1 MYIMS
6 NNSWKQY
13 GGIYRTNKFHN
24 FSIGTL
30 VADDILLRQKYSGEF
45 EVLGS
50 INVQET
56 VFAAGI
62 EIKSNNNLILDLST
76 NSIFYSKLYF
86 GDSTNNANLSTDYLT
101 GGTGGIGI
109 NTNDASGTFHV
120 VGQSGNNHDL
130 VVSSEN
136 TQSSSILTKNMT
148 DKGIRVVATD
158 VSSALLFYN
167 DNTVGDSPNAGIIYT
182 SEDGGKLSIN
192 TPLLQFGDTN
202 HIPFIPEI
210 YGNLNIFTGN
220 SLSLASAYDDIA
232 NTFLNVTSKNGRG
245 FGIGGGVFPNDTAE
259 EFATIGLKNV
269 NDKYRSAMTIISNN
283 TIEPQYGYTSKQLTR
298 TGVNTHAPNDNYS
311 FNVNGKM
318 RLENGEIN
326 NAYILNVE
334 PNRVISNFAT
344 DTNPEVQSQLTYFT
358 GSSKGLKDTNGEY
371 TYGIYESDD
380 GGIKWNFTD
389 LTDKLIDDIKNNN
402 IKIYISSPL
411 RFLSGNQNVPT
422 IFRAIATKFN
432 YFLFNRGTTWYTLSI
447 TNTNSS
453 TNFPPGADFK
463 YIEAVLRQ
471 DNYDNYLILI
481 FQQTDGSSYY
491 IDFGANTSSQP
502 FGSTSSSSSL
512 FYATGDKTVNYGDI
526 SNSIV
531 SIDLKHGGM
540 NDTIHDSL
548 NFDNNN
554 LYIAGNKGFYKF
566 PHGLKNGNKSTLGD
580 NVTTISAAEH
590 YNISYRNN
598 TIIAVGDGIIT
609 YSTNGGSSFGSHTST
624 SITSIT
630 DKVLRFVEIVSD
642 DEIYI
647 VGDGIIL
654 YHHEGISRINQSGDW
669 KSMPESL
676 LNASGNGN
684 ILLGTDS
691 KLNYFRKID
700 NENFM
705 IGRIQQPFDDSN
717 NQEGIMTT
725 HHLYSPGFLN
735 FETNTILDISG
746 NVTVDGNFD
755 IRNKLRVASFVT
767 SSMGV
772 NLGLNSVTE
781 GYNLEIAGS
790 TKQEGVVHQF

>member
-1 MYIMS
+1 MS

-62 EIKSNNNLILDLST
+62 EIKSSNNLILDLST

-148 DKGIRVVATD
+148 DKGIRVVASD

-269 NDKYRSAMTIISNN
+269 DDKYRSAMTIISNN

-298 TGVNTHAPNDNYS
+298 TGVNTHAPNNNYS

-334 PNRVISNFAT
+334 PNRIVSNFAT
-344 DTNPEVQSQLTYFT
+344 DVQPQLVYFT

-371 TYGIYESDD
+371 TYGIYESND
-380 GGIKWNFTD
+380 GGIQWNFTD
-389 LTDKLIDDIKNNN
+389 LTNPNLSGIKNNN

-411 RFLSGNQNVPT
+411 RFLSGTLNVPT
-422 IFRAIATKFN
+422 IFRAIATN
-432 YFLFNRGTTWYTLSI
+432 DNNFLFNRGTTWYKLSI
-447 TNTNSS
+447 LGSS
-453 TNFPPGADFK
+453 ANFFPPGADFQ

-471 DNYDNYLILI
+471 DNYLILI

-491 IDFGANTSSQP
+491 IDFGATSVSQP
-502 FGSTSSSSSL
+502 FGNANSNSTSSSSSL
-512 FYATGDKTVNYGDI
+512 FYASGDKAINYEAI

-531 SIDLKHGGM
+531 SIDLKHGGI

-548 NFDNNN
+548 NFDDNN

-580 NVTTISAAEH
+580 SVTTISATEH

-609 YSTNGGSSFGSHTST
+609 YSTDGGSSFGSH
-624 SITSIT
+624 TSIT

-654 YHHEGISRINQSGDW
+654 YHHEGISRINQSADW

-684 ILLGTDS
+684 ILLGTES

-705 IGRIQQPFDDSN
+705 IGRIQQTFDDSN

-790 TKQEGVVHQF
+790 TKQQGVVHQF

>member
-1 MYIMS
+1 MS

-148 DKGIRVVATD
+148 DKGIRVVASD

-167 DNTVGDSPNAGIIYT
+167 DNTVGNSPNAGIIYT

-269 NDKYRSAMTIISNN
+269 DDKYRSAMTIISNN

-298 TGVNTHAPNDNYS
+298 TGVNTHAPNNNYS

-344 DTNPEVQSQLTYFT
+344 DVQSQLTYFT

-371 TYGIYESDD
+371 TYGIYESID
-380 GGIKWNFTD
+380 GGIKWEFAD
-389 LTDKLIDDIKNNN
+389 LTNPNLSGIKNNN

-411 RFLSGNQNVPT
+411 RFLSGNNDVAT
-422 IFRAIATKFN
+422 IFRAIATN
-432 YFLFNRGTTWYTLSI
+432 DNNFLFNTATTWYKLSI
-447 TNTNSS
+447 LGSS
-453 TNFPPGADFK
+453 ANFFPPGADFQ

-471 DNYDNYLILI
+471 DNYLILI

-491 IDFGANTSSQP
+491 IDFGANTSSRP
-502 FGSTSSSSSL
+502 FGNANPDPTNSSSSL
-512 FYATGDKTVNYGDI
+512 FYASGDKAINYEAI

-531 SIDLKHGGM
+531 SIDLKHGI

-548 NFDNNN
+548 NFDDNN

-580 NVTTISAAEH
+580 SVTTISATEH

-609 YSTNGGSSFGSHTST
+609 YSTDGGSNFGSH
-624 SITSIT
+624 TSIT

-654 YHHEGISRINQSGDW
+654 YHHEGINNINDSADW

-684 ILLGTDS
+684 ILLGTES

-705 IGRIQQPFDDSN
+705 IGRIQQTFDDSN
-717 NQEGIMTT
+717 DQEGIMTT

-790 TKQEGVVHQF
+790 TKQQGVVHQF

>member
-1 MYIMS
+1 MS

-120 VGQSGNNHDL
+120 VGQSGNNNDL

-148 DKGIRVVATD
+148 DKGIRVVASD

-269 NDKYRSAMTIISNN
+269 DDKYRSAMTIISNN

-298 TGVNTHAPNDNYS
+298 TGVNTHAPNNNYS

-344 DTNPEVQSQLTYFT
+344 DVQPQLVYFT

-371 TYGIYESDD
+371 TYGIYESND
-380 GGIKWNFTD
+380 GGIQWEFAD
-389 LTDKLIDDIKNNN
+389 LTNPNLSGIKNNN

-411 RFLSGNQNVPT
+411 RFLSGSNSVAT
-422 IFRAIATKFN
+422 IFRAIATN
-432 YFLFNRGTTWYTLSI
+432 DNNFLFNRGTTWYKLSI
-447 TNTNSS
+447 LGSS
-453 TNFPPGADFK
+453 ANFFPPGADFQ

-471 DNYDNYLILI
+471 DNYLILI
-481 FQQTDGSSYY
+481 FQQTDGLSYY
-491 IDFGANTSSQP
+491 IDFGATSVSQP
-502 FGSTSSSSSL
+502 FGNANSTSSNSSL
-512 FYATGDKTVNYGDI
+512 FYATGDKAINYEAI

-531 SIDLKHGGM
+531 SIDLKHGGI

-548 NFDNNN
+548 NFDDNN

-580 NVTTISAAEH
+580 SVTTISATEH

-609 YSTNGGSSFGSHTST
+609 YSTDGGSSFGSH
-624 SITSIT
+624 TSIT

-654 YHHEGISRINQSGDW
+654 YHHEGISRINQSADW

-684 ILLGTDS
+684 ILLGTES

-705 IGRIQQPFDDSN
+705 IGRIQQTFDDSN
-717 NQEGIMTT
+717 NEEGIMTT

-790 TKQEGVVHQF
+790 TKQQGVVHQF

>member
-109 NTNDASGTFHV
+109 NTNDASGTLHV

-136 TQSSSILTKNMT
+136 PQSSSILTKNMT

-210 YGNLNIFTGN
+210 YGNLDIFTGN

-269 NDKYRSAMTIISNN
+269 DDKYRSAMTIISNN

-298 TGVNTHAPNDNYS
+298 TGVNTHAPNNNYS

-334 PNRVISNFAT
+334 PNRMISNFAT
-344 DTNPEVQSQLTYFT
+344 DVQPQLTYFT

-371 TYGIYESDD
+371 TYGIYESID

-389 LTDKLIDDIKNNN
+389 LTNPNLSGIKNNN
-402 IKIYISSPL
+402 NKIYISSPL
-411 RFLSGNQNVPT
+411 RFVSGSNSVPT
-422 IFRAIATKFN
+422 IFRAISTN
-432 YFLFNRGTTWYTLSI
+432 DNNFLFNRGTNWYKLSI
-447 TNTNSS
+447 LGSS
-453 TNFPPGADFK
+453 VNFFPPGADFK

-471 DNYDNYLILI
+471 DNYLILI

-491 IDFGANTSSQP
+491 IDFGATSVSQP
-502 FGSTSSSSSL
+502 LGNANSTSSSSSL
-512 FYATGDKTVNYGDI
+512 FYATGYKDIKYGAI

-531 SIDLKHGGM
+531 SIDLKHGEI

-566 PHGLKNGNKSTLGD
+566 PHGIKNGNKSTLGD
-580 NVTTISAAEH
+580 NITTISAFEH

-609 YSTNGGSSFGSHTST
+609 YSTNGGSSFGSH
-624 SITSIT
+624 TSIT

-654 YHHEGISRINQSGDW
+654 YHHEGISRINQSADW

-684 ILLGTDS
+684 ILLGTGS

-705 IGRIQQPFDDSN
+705 IGRIQQTFDDSN

-790 TKQEGVVHQF
+790 TKQQGVVHQF

>member
-1 MYIMS
+1 MS

-136 TQSSSILTKNMT
+136 TQSSSILTKNVT
-148 DKGIRVVATD
+148 DKGIRVVASD

-269 NDKYRSAMTIISNN
+269 DDKYRSAMTIISNN

-298 TGVNTHAPNDNYS
+298 TGVNTHAPNNNYS

-344 DTNPEVQSQLTYFT
+344 DLNPEVQSQLIYFT

-371 TYGIYESDD
+371 TYGIYESND
-380 GGIKWNFTD
+380 GGIQWEFAD
-389 LTDKLIDDIKNNN
+389 LTNPNLSGIKNNN

-411 RFLSGNQNVPT
+411 RFLSGTLNVPT
-422 IFRAIATKFN
+422 IFRAIATN
-432 YFLFNRGTTWYTLSI
+432 DNNFLFNRGTTWYKLSI
-447 TNTNSS
+447 LGSS
-453 TNFPPGADFK
+453 ANFFPPGADFQ

-471 DNYDNYLILI
+471 DNYLILI

-491 IDFGANTSSQP
+491 IDFGATSVSQP
-502 FGSTSSSSSL
+502 FGNSNSTSSNSSL
-512 FYATGDKTVNYGDI
+512 FYATGDKAINYEAI

-531 SIDLKHGGM
+531 SIDLKHGGI

-548 NFDNNN
+548 NFDDNN

-580 NVTTISAAEH
+580 SVTTISATEH

-609 YSTNGGSSFGSHTST
+609 YSTDGGSSFGSH
-624 SITSIT
+624 TSIT

-654 YHHEGISRINQSGDW
+654 YHHEGISRINQSADW

-684 ILLGTDS
+684 ILLGTES

-705 IGRIQQPFDDSN
+705 IGRIQQTFDDSN
-717 NQEGIMTT
+717 DREGIMTT

-790 TKQEGVVHQF
+790 TKQQGVVHQF

>member
-1 MYIMS
+1 MS

-56 VFAAGI
+56 VFATGI
-62 EIKSNNNLILDLST
+62 EIKRNNNLILDLST

-148 DKGIRVVATD
+148 DKGIRVVASD

-269 NDKYRSAMTIISNN
+269 DDKYRSAMTIISNN

-298 TGVNTHAPNDNYS
+298 TGVNTHAPNNNYS

-344 DTNPEVQSQLTYFT
+344 DVQSQLTYFT

-371 TYGIYESDD
+371 TYGIYESID

-389 LTDKLIDDIKNNN
+389 LTYPNLIGIKNNN
-402 IKIYISSPL
+402 NKIYISSPL
-411 RFLSGNQNVPT
+411 RFLSNSVST
-422 IFRAIATKFN
+422 IFRAIATN
-432 YFLFNRGTTWYTLSI
+432 DNNFLFNRGTAWYKLSI
-447 TNTNSS
+447 LGSS
-453 TNFPPGADFK
+453 ANFFPLGADFK

-471 DNYDNYLILI
+471 DNHLILI

-491 IDFGANTSSQP
+491 IDFGATSVSRP
-502 FGSTSSSSSL
+502 LGDANSTSSDSSL
-512 FYATGDKTVNYGDI
+512 FYADGNKAINYDAI

-531 SIDLKHGGM
+531 SIDLKHGI
-540 NDTIHDSL
+540 NDTDTIHDSL

-554 LYIAGNKGFYKF
+554 LYIAGSKGFYQF
-566 PHGLKNGNKSTLGD
+566 PHGLNGNKSTLGD

-609 YSTNGGSSFGSHTST
+609 YSTDGGSSFGSH
-624 SITSIT
+624 TSIT

-654 YHHEGISRINQSGDW
+654 YHHEGISRINQSADW

-705 IGRIQQPFDDSN
+705 IGRIQQPFDDSKY
-717 NQEGIMTT
+717 QEGIMTT